1 MTGTHGIHGHWKL
14 LFKLYCMCM
23 YKCTY
28 NIFYTIT
35 SSVREE
41 ICDENSAN
49 KNSNNSKV
57 CVLLTRIKKK
67 KFYTQDQ
74 TICLRFKVKFESQ
87 VTASRLWATYH
98 IKSHG
103 KKMKK
108 KKSLMWKVSMLT
120 QSCIPAAGQNK
131 VCWLFA

>member
-1 MTGTHGIHGHWKL
+1 
-14 LFKLYCMCM
+14 MCM

-87 VTASRLWATYH
+87 VTASRL
-98 IKSHG
+98 
-103 KKMKK
+103 
-108 KKSLMWKVSMLT
+108 
-120 QSCIPAAGQNK
+120 
-131 VCWLFA
+131 

>member
-1 MTGTHGIHGHWKL
+1 MTSWGCKFIGDRDPWKL
-14 LFKLYCMCM
+14 LYKIYCMCM

-98 IKSHG
+98 VKSHG
-103 KKMKK
+103 KKWRKK
-108 KKSLMWKVSMLT
+108 ILNVKSVNVDTIMHPCGRSK
-120 QSCIPAAGQNK
+120 
-131 VCWLFA
+131 